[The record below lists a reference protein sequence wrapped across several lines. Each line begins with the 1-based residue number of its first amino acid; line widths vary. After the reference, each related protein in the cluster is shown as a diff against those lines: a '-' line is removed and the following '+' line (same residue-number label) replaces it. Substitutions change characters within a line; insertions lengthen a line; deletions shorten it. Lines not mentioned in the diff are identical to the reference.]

1 MSRRSFMGGAAILMV
16 AGFFVRIL
24 GFIFRIYLSNL
35 IGAEGMG
42 VFQLVAPIYSLIILT
57 VTSGISIAVSKMVAA
72 EYVRKHYINL
82 KRITWIGFAGAVF
95 GGLLFSIPMF
105 LGLDFIVNTV
115 LKDARTYYSILFLI
129 PAIPLISAASA
140 FKGYFYG
147 MQDVTPTAV
156 SQVVEQIVKIGL
168 VMAVSGFLLKWGL
181 EYACAIATVGMA
193 IGEISNLFVL
203 LIFYNKRKDKK
214 AISSEVGLIRKRNI
228 VQEIVIVT
236 IPVSFN
242 RLITSGLNAIEQIL
256 IPRRLVAGG
265 LSYHL
270 SIEVFGR
277 LSGMAMPL
285 ITFPCLVT
293 SSLATTLVPAISEA
307 ISVKNYKTLNYRIN
321 KSIEITF
328 VLGFVF
334 TAVFC
339 SYANEIGNLL
349 YPGENIG
356 PMLYGLSFACI
367 FIYLQQTLLGVLNG
381 LGKQVTSLQNS
392 IIGSSIRIGFLYLCV
407 PTYGVKGYFAGIFIS
422 SLLVCIL
429 NLITVVKTTG
439 MAVDLGNWLVKPTLA
454 SLLLI
459 ASSKYVYSFFTMF
472 HIPAFL
478 TTITSAGVLC
488 MAGLLLMAVLG
499 VLDIGDILKMFKI
512 KSK

>member
-72 EYVRKHYINL
+72 EYARKHYINL

-95 GGLLFSIPMF
+95 GGLLFSVPMF
-105 LGLDFIVNTV
+105 LGLNFIVNTV
-115 LKDARTYYSILFLI
+115 LKDVRTYYSILFLI

-147 MQDVTPTAV
+147 LQDVTPTAV

-168 VMAVSGFLLKWGL
+168 VMAVSGFLLKWGI

-203 LIFYNKRKDKK
+203 VLFYKKRKGQKTVTT
-214 AISSEVGLIRKRNI
+214 EVGLIRKRNI
-228 VQEIVIVT
+228 VKEIIVVT
-236 IPVSFN
+236 VPVSFN
-242 RLITSGLNAIEQIL
+242 RLITSGLNAAEQIL

-307 ISVKNYKTLNYRIN
+307 ISVKNYKTLNHRIN

-339 SYANEIGNLL
+339 SYSREIGDLL
-349 YPGENIG
+349 YPNENIG

-381 LGKQVTSLQNS
+381 LGMQVTSLRNS
-392 IIGSSIRIGFLYLCV
+392 IIGSAIRIGFLYLCV
-407 PTYGVKGYFAGIFIS
+407 PVYGVKGYFVGIFIS
-422 SLLVCIL
+422 SLIVCIL
-429 NLITVVKTTG
+429 NMAAVVRTTG
-439 MAVDLGNWLVKPTLA
+439 MLINLGNWLVKPTLA
-454 SLLLI
+454 SLILI
-459 ASSKYVYSFFTMF
+459 LTSKYIYSFFMLF
-472 HIPAFL
+472 QMPAFL
-478 TTITSAGVLC
+478 KTISSAGMLC
-488 MAGLLLMAVLG
+488 LEGILVMTILG
-499 VLDIGDILKMFKI
+499 VLDVNDILKMAKLRG
-512 KSK
+512 K